1 MASDS
6 QSTVFD
12 VDKVDGRSYDKE
24 ASTETI
30 VAQPTDFPDGGARA
44 WMTLIGRFGHTKRI
58 ITVSDEGLQLLFS
71 VLQHWVGLRYRFIGS
86 IH

>member
-12 VDKVDGRSYDKE
+12 VDRVDGRSYDKE
-24 ASTETI
+24 ASTEAI

-44 WMTLIGRFGHTKRI
+44 WMTLVGRFGYMKCI
-58 ITVSDEGLQLLFS
+58 
-71 VLQHWVGLRYRFIGS
+71 
-86 IH
+86 